1 MRFKLYNT
9 FDGGSDVISM
19 YDAYVEVRELGHVF
33 AVALAE
39 RGHRTKDS
47 DLMNGL
53 AAYHLLKLEGES
65 ARLDA
70 AHGMVMKDITDEMFK
85 RTQEVVSEIVSETKK

>member
-9 FDGGSDVISM
+9 FDGGSDLISL
-19 YDAYVEVRELGHVF
+19 YDAYAEIRELGHVF
-33 AVALAE
+33 AVAMAE
-39 RGHRTKDS
+39 RGHETKDS

-53 AAYHLLKLEGES
+53 SAYHLLKLTGEN

-85 RTQEVVSEIVSETKK
+85 RAQETVSEIVSETKK

>member
-9 FDGGSDVISM
+9 FDGGSDVLSL
-19 YDAYVEVRELGHVF
+19 YDAHAEVRELGHVF

-39 RGHRTKDS
+39 RGHETKDS

-53 AAYHLLKLEGES
+53 SAYHLLRLKGEN

-70 AHGMVMKDITDEMFK
+70 AHDMVMKDITDEMFK
-85 RTQEVVSEIVSETKK
+85 RAREIASKEKNQ

>member
-9 FDGGSDVISM
+9 FDGGSDVLSLHDT
-19 YDAYVEVRELGHVF
+19 YAEVRELGHVF
-33 AVALAE
+33 AVAMAE
-39 RGHRTKDS
+39 RGHETKDS

-53 AAYHLLKLEGES
+53 AAYHLLKLEGEN

-70 AHGMVMKDITDEMFK
+70 AHAMVMKDITDEMFE
-85 RTQEVVSEIVSETKK
+85 RAREIASKEKDQ

>member
-9 FDGGSDVISM
+9 FDGGSDVISL
-19 YDAYVEVRELGHVF
+19 DNAYAEIRELGHVF

-39 RGHRTKDS
+39 RGHKTKDS

-70 AHGMVMKDITDEMFK
+70 AHGMVMKDITDEMFE
-85 RTQEVVSEIVSETKK
+85 RAREIASKEKNQ